1 MQKNFTFQRHAS
13 AEASSGLLNKLE
25 GRLKHPVFGEAS
37 VNVQIE
43 PRESL
48 ATGLTATSF
57 YGNFSIN
64 ACYIPGNGRKGNHV
78 EVSVDISDSARDE
91 IYSAIK
97 NALKDIFNYQIR

>member
-13 AEASSGLLNKLE
+13 AEASNRLLNDLE
-25 GRLKHPVFGEAS
+25 GRLKHPVFEEAS
-37 VNVQIE
+37 VYAQRDA
-43 PRESL
+43 RESL
-48 ATGLTATSF
+48 ITGLTATSY

-64 ACYIPGNGRKGNHV
+64 ARYITGNGKNKSHI